1 MKSFLLF
8 CFAAL
13 NGIIF
18 AQNNLTFSF
27 TYQDSVRA
35 YKVYVPQK
43 YLDNPTAEV
52 PLLLNLHGL
61 GSENWQQEVYGDFRP
76 IADTENFIIC
86 HPNGTFNSSGQ
97 RFWNAGFAS
106 TIDDIGFLSA
116 LIDTLKL
123 KYNINDEKVFST
135 GMSNGGFMSLTL
147 ACELSDKVKAVA
159 SVTGSMTINQITNCS
174 NTSAIPVMQIHGTA
188 DPTVAYNGSLGVAGI
203 EAVVGFWVNH
213 NGCDSVAV
221 ITNVADVNTSDN
233 STATR
238 YDFNQNCG
246 DDAAVVFYKIE
257 NGGHTWP
264 GGSFLLPGLVTNL
277 DFNASVEIWK
287 FFCPESGYVG
297 IKTEQAK
304 DLEVKVY
311 PNPSNNLLTVKVG
324 DLENILEIKIYN
336 EVGAIVKEQNEKTVN
351 VSRLNNGVYFMKIKT
366 EKGFYHKRF
375 LKE

>member
-18 AQNNLTFSF
+18 AQSNLTFSF

-159 SVTGSMTINQITNCS
+159 SVTGSMTNNQINTCTNT
-174 NTSAIPVMQIHGTA
+174 NPIPVMQIHGTNDA
-188 DPTVAYNGSLGVAGI
+188 TVIYGGYTGVAGI
-203 EAVVGFWVNH
+203 EKVVGFWVNH

-221 ITNVADVNTSDN
+221 ITNVADVNTTDN

-277 DFNASVEIWK
+277 DFDASAAIWK
-287 FFCPESGYVG
+287 FFSPDYVSVRINSVPEN
-297 IKTEQAK
+297 
-304 DLEVKVY
+304 DLKVKVY
-311 PNPSNNLLTVKVG
+311 PNPSNNFLEVKVA
-324 DLENILEIKIYN
+324 DLENLLNIKIFN
-336 EVGAIVKEQNEKTVN
+336 ETGDLVLEQTENRIN
-351 VSRLNNGVYFMKIKT
+351 ISNLNKGVYFMKIKT
-366 EKGFYHKRF
+366 DSGFYTKRF